1 MERTTTDRQEHSVFY
16 AGRFAEEASEAGLPA
31 DHTVL
36 SDWDVL
42 PAQLSSALEPASV
55 LVVLDMLSF
64 PFESL
69 TGDLVDVPL
78 ILLLPPGSDANF
90 LTAVFGRNAFSRLGF
105 FDRIATADDD
115 LWAELGQRHGW
126 TEGQR
131 VEVEDGRPGYAAS
144 EIRAA
149 LEAEESA
156 FHAPFGE
163 GEYEADRYW
172 TERGHALAGNAP
184 HRAIC
189 SVSHGLK
196 FNKAIHRVQARAL
209 RPQFAVA
216 RGTQAE
222 EVPFDVLEVGA
233 GVGRWA
239 ASFDLA
245 KTRFTGVDI
254 SESMVEA
261 ARKNVPQCRFDLLG
275 EESVLPYGDESFDLS
290 FSVTVMHHNPTPT
303 KRALI
308 SEMWRVTRP
317 GGHLMFLE
325 DFVSGKWTTM
335 STVYPMS
342 VNEFVELLVEATAG
356 QVVLEHVESI
366 RYQHDDFTRGG
377 LLSVSKLG
385 VAKTW

>member
-1 MERTTTDRQEHSVFY
+1 MYRIPTDRPEHPVFY
-16 AGRFAEEASEAGLPA
+16 AGRFSEEVTDAGMPA
-31 DHTVL
+31 DHIVL

-42 PAQLSSALEPASV
+42 PAQLTSALERASV
-55 LVVLDMLSF
+55 LVVLDMFSF

-78 ILLLPPGSDANF
+78 ILLLPSGLDANF
-90 LTAVFGRNAFSRLGF
+90 LATVFGKAAFARLGF
-105 FDRIATADDD
+105 FDRIAASDDG
-115 LWAELGQRHGW
+115 LWAELRRKYDL

-131 VEVEDGRPGYAAS
+131 VEVEDDRPEHAAS

-149 LEAEESA
+149 LEAEFA
-156 FHAPFGE
+156 LHATFGE
-163 GEYEADRYW
+163 GDYEADRYW
-172 TERGHALAGNAP
+172 AERGDALAGNAP

-189 SVSHGLK
+189 SVNHSPR
-196 FNKAIHRVQARAL
+196 FNKAIHRVQAKTL
-209 RPQFAVA
+209 RPQFAAA
-216 RGTQAE
+216 RGTQTE

-254 SESMVEA
+254 SVGMVEA
-261 ARKNVPQCRFDLLG
+261 ARHNFPQCSFDLIG
-275 EESVLPYGDESFDLS
+275 EEPVLPYGDESFDLS

-317 GGHLMFLE
+317 GGRLMFLE
-325 DFVSGKWTTM
+325 DFVSGEWSAR

-342 VNEFVELLVEATAG
+342 VTKFVELLVEATAG
-356 QVVLEHVESI
+356 QVVLDHVESI

>member
-1 MERTTTDRQEHSVFY
+1 MERTPTDRPEHPVFY
-16 AGRFAEEASEAGLPA
+16 AGRFSEEVSGTGLPG

-42 PAQLSSALEPASV
+42 PAQLASALEPASI
-55 LVVLDMLSF
+55 LVVLDMFSF

-78 ILLLPPGSDANF
+78 ILLLPTGLDADF
-90 LTAVFGRNAFSRLGF
+90 LATVFGKAAFSRLGF
-105 FDRIATADDD
+105 FDRVAVADGD
-115 LWAELGQRHGW
+115 LWAELRRRYDFAQ
-126 TEGQR
+126 GQR
-131 VEVEDGRPGYAAS
+131 VEVEDARPEHAAV
-144 EIRAA
+144 EIGDV
-149 LEAEESA
+149 LEAEA
-156 FHAPFGE
+156 ALHASFGDDH
-163 GEYEADRYW
+163 YEANKYW
-172 TERGHALAGNAP
+172 SERGDALAGNAP

-189 SVSHGLK
+189 SVKHSPK
-196 FNKAIHRVQARAL
+196 FNKAIHRVQEKAL
-209 RPQFAVA
+209 SPQFAAA

-222 EVPFDVLEVGA
+222 EVPFDVLEIGA

-239 ASFDLA
+239 ATFDPA
-245 KTRFTGVDI
+245 RTRFTGVDI
-254 SESMVEA
+254 SEGMVEA
-261 ARKNVPQCRFDLLG
+261 ARENFPLCRFDLLD
-275 EESVLPYGDESFDLS
+275 EEPVFPYGDESFDLS

-317 GGHLMFLE
+317 GGRLMFLE
-325 DFVSGKWTTM
+325 DFVSGGWSTR

-342 VNEFVELLVEATAG
+342 VNEFVGLLVDATAG

-366 RYQHDDFTRGG
+366 RYGHDDFTRGG

-385 VAKTW
+385 VARTW

>member
-1 MERTTTDRQEHSVFY
+1 METPTDNAEHPVFY
-16 AGRFAEEASEAGLPA
+16 AGRFFDEVADAGLLG

-42 PAQLSSALEPASV
+42 PPQLSAVLEQANA

-69 TGDLVDVPL
+69 SGDLQDVPL
-78 ILLLPPGSDANF
+78 VLLLPEGFDAGF
-90 LTAVFGRNAFSRLGF
+90 LTNVFGGPAFARIGF
-105 FDRIATADDD
+105 FDRVAAGNDD
-115 LWAELGQRHGW
+115 LWAELRPGYGW
-126 TEGQR
+126 TERQR
-131 VEVEDGRPGYAAS
+131 IEVQDERPEHAAA
-144 EIRAA
+144 EIWAA
-149 LEAEESA
+149 LEAESA
-156 FHAPFGE
+156 LLTSLGE
-163 GEYEADRYW
+163 DDYEADRYW
-172 TERGHALAGNAP
+172 TERGDALAGDAP

-189 SVSHGLK
+189 SVNHSLR

-209 RPQFAVA
+209 RPQFAAA
-216 RGTQAE
+216 RGTQDE

-254 SESMVEA
+254 SEGMVEA
-261 ARKNVPQCRFDLLG
+261 ARQNFPQCRFDRIG
-275 EESVLPYGDESFDLS
+275 DGTVLPYGDESFDLS

-317 GGHLMFLE
+317 GGRLMFLE
-325 DFVSGKWTTM
+325 DFVSGGWSTI

-342 VNEFVELLVEATAG
+342 VMKFVELLVEATAG
-356 QVVLEHVESI
+356 QVVLEHVESV
-366 RYQHDDFTRGG
+366 RYEHDDFTRGG
-377 LLSVSKLG
+377 LLSVSRLG

>member
-1 MERTTTDRQEHSVFY
+1 MERIPTDRPEHPVFY
-16 AGRFAEEASEAGLPA
+16 AGRFSEEVSGAGLPG

-42 PAQLSSALEPASV
+42 PAQLASALESASI
-55 LVVLDMLSF
+55 LVVLDMFSF

-69 TGDLVDVPL
+69 AGDLVDVPL
-78 ILLLPPGSDANF
+78 ILLLPTGLDANF
-90 LTAVFGRNAFSRLGF
+90 LTTVFGKAAFSRLGF
-105 FDRIATADDD
+105 FDRVAVADDD
-115 LWAELGQRHGW
+115 LWAELRRRCDLTQ
-126 TEGQR
+126 GQR
-131 VEVEDGRPGYAAS
+131 VELEDGRPEHAAA
-144 EIRAA
+144 EISVA
-149 LEAEESA
+149 LEAESTLY
-156 FHAPFGE
+156 APFGE
-163 GEYEADRYW
+163 GDYEANRYW
-172 TERGHALAGNAP
+172 SERGDALAGNAP

-189 SVSHGLK
+189 SVNHGTR
-196 FNKAIHRVQARAL
+196 FNKAIHRVQEKVL
-209 RPQFAVA
+209 SPQIVAA

-222 EVPFDVLEVGA
+222 DVPFDVLEIGA

-239 ASFDLA
+239 ASFDPA
-245 KTRFTGVDI
+245 RTRFTGVDI
-254 SESMVEA
+254 SEGMVEA
-261 ARKNVPQCRFDLLG
+261 ARKNFPQCRFDLLT
-275 EESVLPYGDESFDLS
+275 EEPVLPYGDESFDLS

-317 GGHLMFLE
+317 GGRLMFLE
-325 DFVSGKWTTM
+325 DFVSGGWSTT

-342 VNEFVELLVEATAG
+342 VNEFVGLLVEATAG

-385 VAKTW
+385 VARTW

>member
-1 MERTTTDRQEHSVFY
+1 MDRTHTYMQEHPVFY

-42 PAQLSSALEPASV
+42 PAQLSSALKPASV

-78 ILLLPPGSDANF
+78 ILLLPPGSDADF
-90 LTAVFGRNAFSRLGF
+90 LTAVFGRSAFSRLGF

-115 LWAELGQRHGW
+115 LWAELGQRQGW

-131 VEVEDGRPGYAAS
+131 VEVEDGRPGHAAS

-163 GEYEADRYW
+163 GDYEADRYW
-172 TERGHALAGNAP
+172 TERGDALAGNAP

-196 FNKAIHRVQARAL
+196 FNKAIHRVQEKAL

-222 EVPFDVLEVGA
+222 EVPFDVLEIGA
-233 GVGRWA
+233 GIGRWA
-239 ASFDLA
+239 ATFDPA

-254 SESMVEA
+254 SESMVETA
-261 ARKNVPQCRFDLLG
+261 QENFPQCQFDLLG
-275 EESVLPYGDESFDLS
+275 EDGVLPYGDESFDLS

-308 SEMWRVTRP
+308 AEMWRVTRP
-317 GGHLMFLE
+317 GGRLMFLE
-325 DFVSGKWTTM
+325 DFVSGGWSTT

-342 VNEFVELLVEATAG
+342 VNEFVGLLVEATAG

-385 VAKTW
+385 VARTW

>member
-1 MERTTTDRQEHSVFY
+1 MESIPTDRPEHPVFY
-16 AGRFAEEASEAGLPA
+16 AGRFSEEVSGAGLPG

-36 SDWDVL
+36 SDWEVL
-42 PAQLSSALEPASV
+42 PAQLASVLEPASI
-55 LVVLDMLSF
+55 LVVLDMFSF

-78 ILLLPPGSDANF
+78 ILLLPTGWDADF
-90 LTAVFGRNAFSRLGF
+90 LATVFGKAAFSRLGF
-105 FDRIATADDD
+105 FDRVAVAGDD
-115 LWAELGQRHGW
+115 LWAELRRRYNFAQ
-126 TEGQR
+126 GQR
-131 VEVEDGRPGYAAS
+131 VEVDDGRP
-144 EIRAA
+144 ERAA
-149 LEAEESA
+149 AEIAGVLEAESA
-156 FHAPFGE
+156 LHAPLGD
-163 GEYEADRYW
+163 GHYEANRYW
-172 TERGHALAGNAP
+172 SERGDDLTGNAP

-189 SVSHGLK
+189 SVKHGPK
-196 FNKAIHRVQARAL
+196 FNKAIHRVQEKAL
-209 RPQFAVA
+209 SPQFAA
-216 RGTQAE
+216 AGGTQAE
-222 EVPFDVLEVGA
+222 EVPFDVLEIGVGI
-233 GVGRWA
+233 GRWA

-254 SESMVEA
+254 SEGMVEA
-261 ARKNVPQCRFDLLG
+261 ARKNFPQYSFDMLG
-275 EESVLPYGDESFDLS
+275 EDSVLPYGDESFDLS

-325 DFVSGKWTTM
+325 DFVSGGWSTT

-342 VNEFVELLVEATAG
+342 VNEFVGLLVEATAG

-385 VAKTW
+385 VARTW

>member
-1 MERTTTDRQEHSVFY
+1 MEGISTDRPEHPVFY
-16 AGRFAEEASEAGLPA
+16 AGRFSEEVADAGLPG

-42 PAQLSSALEPASV
+42 PAQLSAALERASV

-69 TGDLVDVPL
+69 TDDLQDVPL
-78 ILLLPPGSDANF
+78 ILLLPAGLDATF
-90 LTAVFGRNAFSRLGF
+90 LATVFGKAAFSRLGF
-105 FDRIATADDD
+105 FDRIAAADDD
-115 LWAELGQRHGW
+115 LWAELRRKYGL

-131 VEVEDGRPGYAAS
+131 VEVEDGRPEHSAS
-144 EIRAA
+144 EIRAV
-149 LEAEESA
+149 LETESA
-156 FHAPFGE
+156 LHAPFGE
-163 GEYEADRYW
+163 GDYEADRYW
-172 TERGHALAGNAP
+172 TERGEALAGNAP

-189 SVSHGLK
+189 SVHHGPR
-196 FNKAIHRVQARAL
+196 FNKAIHRVQAKAL
-209 RPQFAVA
+209 RPQFAAA

-254 SESMVEA
+254 SEGMVEA
-261 ARKNVPQCRFDLLG
+261 AHKNFPRCHFDLLG
-275 EESVLPYGDESFDLS
+275 EKPVLPYGDESFDLS

-317 GGHLMFLE
+317 GGRLMFLE
-325 DFVSGKWTTM
+325 DFVSAGWSTM

-342 VNEFVELLVEATAG
+342 VNKFVELLVEATAG

-366 RYQHDDFTRGG
+366 RYQHDEFTRGG
-377 LLSVSKLG
+377 LLGVSKLG

>member
-1 MERTTTDRQEHSVFY
+1 MEGIPTDRPEHPVFY
-16 AGRFAEEASEAGLPA
+16 AGRFSEEVSGAGLPG

-42 PAQLSSALEPASV
+42 PAQLASALEPASI
-55 LVVLDMLSF
+55 LVVLDMFSF

-69 TGDLVDVPL
+69 AGDLVDVPL
-78 ILLLPPGSDANF
+78 ILLLPTGLDANF
-90 LTAVFGRNAFSRLGF
+90 LANVFGKAAFSKLGF
-105 FDRIATADDD
+105 FDRVAVVDDD
-115 LWAELGQRHGW
+115 LWAELRRRYDFAQ
-126 TEGQR
+126 GQR
-131 VEVEDGRPGYAAS
+131 VEVDDDRPERAAV
-144 EIRAA
+144 EIAGA
-149 LEAEESA
+149 LEAESA
-156 FHAPFGE
+156 LHVPFGE
-163 GEYEADRYW
+163 GDYEANRYW
-172 TERGHALAGNAP
+172 SERGDALAGNAP

-189 SVSHGLK
+189 SVKHGPK
-196 FNKAIHRVQARAL
+196 FNKAIHRVQEKAL
-209 RPQFAVA
+209 GPQFAAA

-222 EVPFDVLEVGA
+222 EVPFDVLEIGA

-239 ASFDLA
+239 ASFDPA

-254 SESMVEA
+254 SEGMVEA
-261 ARKNVPQCRFDLLG
+261 ARKNFPQCRFDMLG
-275 EESVLPYGDESFDLS
+275 EDSGLPYGDESFDLS

-317 GGHLMFLE
+317 GGRLMFLE
-325 DFVSGKWTTM
+325 DFVSGGWSTI

-356 QVVLEHVESI
+356 QVVLEHVESV

-385 VAKTW
+385 VARTW

>member
-1 MERTTTDRQEHSVFY
+1 MEGISTDRTEHPVFY
-16 AGRFAEEASEAGLPA
+16 AGRFSEEVADAGLPG

-36 SDWDVL
+36 SDWEVL
-42 PAQLSSALEPASV
+42 PSQLSSALERASI
-55 LVVLDMLSF
+55 LVVLDMFSF

-69 TGDLVDVPL
+69 TGDLEDVPL
-78 ILLLPPGSDANF
+78 VLLLPAGSDADF
-90 LTAVFGRNAFSRLGF
+90 LATVFGRAAFSRLGF
-105 FDRIATADDD
+105 FDRIAASDDHV
-115 LWAELGQRHGW
+115 WAGLRQRYLL

-131 VEVEDGRPGYAAS
+131 VEVEDGRPGHAAS

-149 LEAEESA
+149 LEAESE
-156 FHAPFGE
+156 FHATFGE
-163 GEYEADRYW
+163 GDYEADRYW
-172 TERGHALAGNAP
+172 TERGDALAGHAP

-189 SVSHGLK
+189 SVNHSPK
-196 FNKAIHRVQARAL
+196 FNKAIHRVQAKAL
-209 RPQFAVA
+209 RPQFAAA

-239 ASFDLA
+239 ASFNPA

-254 SESMVEA
+254 SEGMVEA
-261 ARKNVPQCRFDLLG
+261 ARKNFPGCHFDLLG
-275 EESVLPYGDESFDLS
+275 EEPVLPYGNESFDLS

-303 KRALI
+303 KRDLI

-317 GGHLMFLE
+317 GGRLMFLE
-325 DFVSGKWTTM
+325 DFVSGGWSTT

-356 QVVLEHVESI
+356 QVVLEDVESV

-377 LLSVSKLG
+377 LLSVTKLG

>member
-1 MERTTTDRQEHSVFY
+1 MEGISTDRPEHPVFY
-16 AGRFAEEASEAGLPA
+16 AGRFSEEVADVGLPG

-42 PAQLSSALEPASV
+42 PAQLSATLERASV

-69 TGDLVDVPL
+69 TDDLQDVPL
-78 ILLLPPGSDANF
+78 ILLLPAALDATF
-90 LTAVFGRNAFSRLGF
+90 LATVFDKAAFSRLGF
-105 FDRIATADDD
+105 FDRIAAADDD
-115 LWAELGQRHGW
+115 LWAELRRKYGL

-131 VEVEDGRPGYAAS
+131 VEVEDGRPEHSAS
-144 EIRAA
+144 EIQAV
-149 LEAEESA
+149 LKTESA
-156 FHAPFGE
+156 LHAPFGE
-163 GEYEADRYW
+163 GDYEADMYW
-172 TERGHALAGNAP
+172 TERGDALAGNAP

-189 SVSHGLK
+189 SVHHGPR
-196 FNKAIHRVQARAL
+196 FNKAIHRVQAKAL
-209 RPQFAVA
+209 RPQFAAA

-254 SESMVEA
+254 SEGMVEA
-261 ARKNVPQCRFDLLG
+261 ARKNFPQCRFDLLG
-275 EESVLPYGDESFDLS
+275 EKPVLPYGDESFDLS

-303 KRALI
+303 KRALV

-317 GGHLMFLE
+317 GGRLMFLE
-325 DFVSGKWTTM
+325 DFVSGGWSTM

-342 VNEFVELLVEATAG
+342 VNTFVDLLVEATAG

-366 RYQHDDFTRGG
+366 RYQHDEFTRGG
-377 LLSVSKLG
+377 LLGVSKLG
-385 VAKTW
+385 VTKTW

>member
-1 MERTTTDRQEHSVFY
+1 MESIPTDRPEHPVFY
-16 AGRFAEEASEAGLPA
+16 AGRFSEEVSGAGLPG

-36 SDWDVL
+36 SDWEVL
-42 PAQLSSALEPASV
+42 PAQLASALEPASI
-55 LVVLDMLSF
+55 LVVLDMFSF

-78 ILLLPPGSDANF
+78 ILLIPTGFDADF
-90 LTAVFGRNAFSRLGF
+90 LATVFGKAAFSRLGF
-105 FDRIATADDD
+105 FDRVAVADDD
-115 LWAELGQRHGW
+115 LWSKLRGKYGFAR
-126 TEGQR
+126 GQR
-131 VEVEDGRPGYAAS
+131 VEVEDGRPERAAA
-144 EIRAA
+144 EIGEA
-149 LEAEESA
+149 LEAESA
-156 FHAPFGE
+156 IHASFGDDL
-163 GEYEADRYW
+163 YEANRYW
-172 TERGHALAGNAP
+172 SERGDALAGNAP

-189 SVSHGLK
+189 SVKHGPK
-196 FNKAIHRVQARAL
+196 FNKAIHRVQEAAL
-209 RPQFAVA
+209 LPQFAAA

-222 EVPFDVLEVGA
+222 EVPFDVLEIGT

-239 ASFDLA
+239 ASLEPA

-254 SESMVEA
+254 SEGMVAA
-261 ARKNVPQCRFDLLG
+261 ARENFPQCRFDLLG
-275 EESVLPYGDESFDLS
+275 EDTVLPYGDESFDLS

-317 GGHLMFLE
+317 GGRLMFLE
-325 DFVSGKWTTM
+325 DFVSGGWFTT

-342 VNEFVELLVEATAG
+342 VNEFVGLLVEATAG

-385 VAKTW
+385 VARTW